1 MQTECTSTPARKVWI
16 AADADRRIRLLER
29 QEREM
34 VDARLAELRRVP
46 CQAAMQLQGWEDIW
60 SVRAG
65 RWRMYCLLAD
75 NVRILAI
82 GQLTPDRWPEHGAG
96 MVPSSD
102 GGMPSGAGGFDSGP

>member
-1 MQTECTSTPARKVWI
+1 
-16 AADADRRIRLLER
+16 
-29 QEREM
+29 
-34 VDARLAELRRVP
+34 
-46 CQAAMQLQGWEDIW
+46 
-60 SVRAG
+60 VRAW
-65 RWRMYCLLAD
+65 RWRLYCLLAN